1 MPGSASFRSTVEA
14 HRDAVRALLAP
25 LHERTHESV
34 PLEDALNRV
43 TSHAV
48 TSPVALPLFRNS
60 QMDGIAVRA
69 AEAAAATA
77 EAPVL
82 LPLVGEVAA
91 APGEPA
97 PLVPGTA
104 VRIMT
109 GAPVPAGADAVVR
122 VEDTEDRGTEVA
134 ILVAP
139 SPGLY
144 VREAGSDLAAGAEL
158 VPAGCRLRSRHLAA
172 LAAAGLTHVDV
183 QTAVR
188 VAIISTGSELVAP
201 GAEAGPGELFDANG
215 PALAS
220 AARSVGAGV
229 VLSGRV
235 RDEAEEFAALLDVA
249 REAGAELIVTSG
261 GVSMGEHEVVREV
274 LEPRGAL
281 VGSVAMQP
289 GGPQGTAE
297 WEGIPVLCFPGN
309 PVSSQLSF
317 ELFVAPVLRE
327 IAALPEAVHGREP
340 LAHALESIAGKRQ
353 YLRGARGDGGVAT
366 VSGPGSHLVAALA
379 AAELLIVVPEHVTHL
394 EPGEIVETVEL

>member
-1 MPGSASFRSTVEA
+1 MPGSASFRRTVEA

-327 IAALPEAVHGREP
+327 IAALP
-340 LAHALESIAGKRQ
+340 
-353 YLRGARGDGGVAT
+353 
-366 VSGPGSHLVAALA
+366 
-379 AAELLIVVPEHVTHL
+379 
-394 EPGEIVETVEL
+394 